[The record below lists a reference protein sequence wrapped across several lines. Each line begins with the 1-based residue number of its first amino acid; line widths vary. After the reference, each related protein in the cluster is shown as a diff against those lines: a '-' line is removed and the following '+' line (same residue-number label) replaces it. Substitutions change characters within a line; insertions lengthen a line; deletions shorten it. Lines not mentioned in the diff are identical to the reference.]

1 MNKYIST
8 FLKVL
13 KYIGIALLV
22 GYLFMVVKVLWVQ
35 KDEDIPPTERI
46 ENATIG
52 SLYAYVI
59 TLALY
64 ISNITDNN
72 NNNNNNTYAYNI

>member
-13 KYIGIALLV
+13 KYVGIALLV
-22 GYLFMVVKVLWVQ
+22 GYLVMVVTTLNEQ
-35 KDEDIPPTERI
+35 KDEDLTLKERVA
-46 ENATIG
+46 NATIG

-59 TLALY
+59 Y
-64 ISNITDNN
+64 ISMFLSDPTGSSGQV
-72 NNNNNNTYAYNI
+72 YPKL